1 VAVTEEKY
9 KSDVVNLGSLCML
22 CSWLVFY
29 LKKCGGSAKCQVI
42 DIQDN
47 VIVFLFALIF
57 SRFSWRQW
65 LIQ

>member
-57 SRFSWRQW
+57 
-65 LIQ
+65 